1 MVQSTFDG
9 QGSVNEYLPDLG
21 ENALTKRRKIF
32 IYGHKRVEDVE
43 LVMRDAAGSVL
54 PELAEKPVY
63 VNQMFAAIAGR
74 YDVMNRIMTGGQDQ
88 SWRRLVVDACNLP
101 RAGHLLDVATGTGD
115 IGFEAMRRRPDVVV
129 TGVDFTHEML
139 RIGQDKAY
147 RQGLIDVY
155 GSRLRFADADAL
167 GLPFED
173 DTFDAAVSGFMMRN
187 VTNVARAF
195 AEQRR
200 VVRPGGRVVCLEIT
214 RPGLPLWRDLFRF
227 YFFRIVP
234 WIGGIVS
241 GQRQAYTYL
250 PQSTAAFP
258 RPAALAGIMESI
270 GLRQVSYRT
279 LMLDTVALHV
289 GTV

>member
-1 MVQSTFDG
+1 
-9 QGSVNEYLPDLG
+9 
-21 ENALTKRRKIF
+21 
-32 IYGHKRVEDVE
+32 
-43 LVMRDAAGSVL
+43 
-54 PELAEKPVY
+54 
-63 VNQMFAAIAGR
+63 
-74 YDVMNRIMTGGQDQ
+74 
-88 SWRRLVVDACNLP
+88 
-101 RAGHLLDVATGTGD
+101 
-115 IGFEAMRRRPDVVV
+115 
-129 TGVDFTHEML
+129 
-139 RIGQDKAY
+139 
-147 RQGLIDVY
+147 
-155 GSRLRFADADAL
+155 
-167 GLPFED
+167 
-173 DTFDAAVSGFMMRN
+173 MMRN

-234 WIGGIVS
+234 WIGSLVS

-250 PQSTAAFP
+250 PQSTVAFP

-270 GLRQVSYRT
+270 GLRQVTYRT